1 MKSDDGQLNDVRNDF
16 LETFAEAGFRRS
28 PALSLLQPSIKTSF
42 LFSVGFVD
50 VLEAIAG
57 RSPDLD
63 GAATVQRCFRHFDV
77 ERVSDDRHL
86 SLFEMAGALRCSDWE
101 IGDLVIPLVG
111 FLVQNCALPRE
122 RLHVTYFGGGDVAG
136 VALAPDEGARA
147 AYLDA
152 GVAAG
157 NVWAGDHSSNIWFEG
172 ANSGTPRSGICGPHS
187 EMFFDLVPASVAVN
201 GGGPLTQADRYL
213 EVSNI
218 VTITHRVRP
227 GPGSGLSALPK
238 PLVELALGVERLE
251 MVMTG
256 AQSVYQTPKFLSI
269 TDAVLSASKA
279 GHGTQNFDP
288 ALSVAIDHLRAVT
301 HLIADGGRPGP
312 KGRGNVVRRLLKGLL
327 QAAAVLEM
335 DACAAF
341 PQLARIVADVD
352 EAINPNLSNEMN
364 AVIDTFDREA
374 RRMLRVKPRPLQ

>member
-1 MKSDDGQLNDVRNDF
+1 MIDDVRNDF

-50 VLEAIAG
+50 VLDAIAG

-86 SLFEMAGALRCSDWE
+86 SLFEMAGALRCSDWSM
-101 IGDLVIPLVG
+101 GDLVAPLVR
-111 FLVQNCALPRE
+111 FLVERCALPEE
-122 RLHVTYFGGGDVAG
+122 RLHVTYFGGGTVAG
-136 VALAPDEGARA
+136 EVLEPDHKARD
-147 AYLDA
+147 AYLNA
-152 GVAAG
+152 GLSAA
-157 NVWAGDHSSNIWFEG
+157 NVWAGDHSTNIWFEG

-187 EMFFDLVPASVAVN
+187 EIFFDLAPGGVPMN
-201 GGGPLTQADRYL
+201 GGNPLTQVDRYL
-213 EVSNI
+213 EVSNV
-218 VTITHRVRP
+218 VTITHRTRP
-227 GPGSGLSALPK
+227 ELGRGLEPLPK

-251 MVMTG
+251 MVIAG
-256 AQSVYQTPKFLSI
+256 AASVYQTPKFLSI
-269 TDAVLSASKA
+269 TDAVLSACDADRRAESF
-279 GHGTQNFDP
+279 GP
-288 ALSVAIDHLRAVT
+288 ALRVAVDHLRALT

-327 QAAAVLEM
+327 RAAAVLEL

-341 PQLARIVADVD
+341 PKLARVVADAD
-352 EAINPNLSNEMN
+352 EAINPNLSKEM
-364 AVIDTFDREA
+364 ATIIGTFDREA
-374 RRMLRVKPRPLQ
+374 RRMLRVKAPPLR